1 MSTREQSCGDVT
13 LQSSTRVACGGRGQA
28 LQPARPSCKP
38 QAQAGQQPGCCRVSG
53 AGGAQLGRRRALLQ
67 PLQDGSPRVGSAVA
81 RAGGS
86 WSCSLVQPCGPGPRQ
101 WPHLAARAQAPLG
114 RTPPWHPRVKGPPGS
129 PSPRE
134 QRRHRCLWGQGREGP
149 SRPASPPSTAAR
161 RAATRVV
168 RCICLKKNCL

>member
-38 QAQAGQQPGCCRVSG
+38 QARAGQQPGCCRVSG

-67 PLQDGSPRVGSAVA
+67 PLQDGSPWVGSAVA

-101 WPHLAARAQAPLG
+101 WPHLAARAQAPPG
-114 RTPPWHPRVKGPPGS
+114 RTPPWHPRVNQGPREVPAPGS
-129 PSPRE
+129 GGGIAACGVRAGRAPAALLRLPALQHGVQPRG
-134 QRRHRCLWGQGREGP
+134 W
-149 SRPASPPSTAAR
+149 
-161 RAATRVV
+161 
-168 RCICLKKNCL
+168 

>member
-114 RTPPWHPRVKGPPGS
+114 RTPPWHPRVNQGPRVVPAPGS
-129 PSPRE
+129 GGGIAACGVRA
-134 QRRHRCLWGQGREGP
+134 GRA
-149 SRPASPPSTAAR
+149 PAALLRLPALQHGVQP
-161 RAATRVV
+161 
-168 RCICLKKNCL
+168 